1 MVLEEEGGWS
11 LSSATRVFAGVA
23 LGRESRRL
31 KLALL
36 RCRGQ
41 AWQLRVQNMD
51 GLTLAPPS
59 SPVRADEILAGLK
72 QLAAQAEV
80 PLSSIDSL
88 GLIDLDG
95 DTLLLAETLADAT
108 GITTLCRF
116 TDRLPADQ
124 VPRALAVGDWM
135 LYRSHK
141 ARRLIIELG
150 SVLRLTLLPT
160 SPLPRDLVSFDV
172 GPGNHFL
179 NQFVHRL
186 SQGKY
191 TFDPSGHFAVQGQQ
205 DEEILTHWSSHP
217 FLLKSPPRVLDDQ
230 AFGENFIE
238 SSLAL
243 ARERH
248 RAAKDLLCT
257 ACHFVARCL
266 NEVLSRFVPEPDPA
280 DEVFLVGGGM
290 RNGLVRKLIEETL
303 TPRQIRPSID
313 VGVPDE
319 IRPAAHAAL
328 FAYMAMENLTIDDRM
343 LGAIVP
349 GSMAHWD
356 RWVCNLADRF
366 DADARRAA

>member
-1 MVLEEEGGWS
+1 MVLEEEDSWGIG
-11 LSSATRVFAGVA
+11 LTTRVFAGVS

-36 RCRGQ
+36 RCRGK

-59 SPVRADEILAGLK
+59 SPVRADEILAGLQ
-72 QLAAQAEV
+72 QLTAQAKI
-80 PLSSIDSL
+80 PISSIDSL
-88 GLIDLDG
+88 GLIDLEG
-95 DTLLLAETLADAT
+95 DSLPLAEALAEAT

-116 TDRLPADQ
+116 TDRLDRREI
-124 VPRALAVGDWM
+124 PRARAIGDWF
-135 LYRSHK
+135 LYRSQRT
-141 ARRLIIELG
+141 ARSIIELG
-150 SVLRLTLLPT
+150 SVLRLTILPMN
-160 SPLPRDLVSFDV
+160 SLPSDLDSFDV

-179 NQFVHRL
+179 NQFVQRL

-191 TFDPSGHFAVQGQQ
+191 SFDPSGHFAVQGQQ
-205 DEEILTHWSSHP
+205 DEEILSHWASHP
-217 FLLKSPPRVLDDQ
+217 FLLQAPPRTLDDD
-230 AFGENFIE
+230 AFGESFVE

-243 ARERH
+243 ARERR

-266 NEVLSRFVPEPDPA
+266 KDVLTRFAPDADPA

-303 TPRQIRPSID
+303 APRQVRLSID
-313 VGVPDE
+313 VGVPEE

-328 FAYMAMENLTIDDRM
+328 FAYMAMENLPVGTRM

-349 GSMAHWD
+349 GSMPHWD